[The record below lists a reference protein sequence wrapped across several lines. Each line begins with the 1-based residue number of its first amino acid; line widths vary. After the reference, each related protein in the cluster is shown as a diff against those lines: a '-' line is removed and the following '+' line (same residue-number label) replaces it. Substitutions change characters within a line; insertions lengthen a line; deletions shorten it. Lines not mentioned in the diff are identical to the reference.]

1 MENNKK
7 IVMMI
12 STIFLFA
19 LLGCFYYL
27 IVCPK
32 ESHMEANQIYKNISS
47 MTVES
52 FEKKIYK
59 SDSIFVYIGSL
70 ECPDC
75 LDFEGTLLEIID
87 SYEFTQEIHFLDL
100 TWLRKENKEKYKKIK
115 EQLGFSQI
123 PNFCL
128 IENGKV
134 ISKIEWTD
142 KGLLKSD
149 VVDWLKNNNL
159 IE

>member
-1 MENNKK
+1 MKNKKK
-7 IVMMI
+7 IVMVV
-12 STIFLFA
+12 STIFLFI
-19 LLGCFYYL
+19 LLWCIYLL
-27 IVCPK
+27 IVRPK
-32 ESHMEANQIYKNISS
+32 ESHMEVNQIYKNISS
-47 MTVES
+47 ITVES
-52 FEKKIYK
+52 FEKKIHNR
-59 SDSIFVYIGSL
+59 DSSFVYIGSL

-75 LDFEGTLLEIID
+75 LDFEGTLLEIINK
-87 SYEFTQEIHFLDL
+87 YEFTQEIHFLDL
-100 TWLRKENKEKYKKIK
+100 TWLRKENNEKYLRLK

-149 VVDWLKNNNL
+149 VVDWLEKNNL